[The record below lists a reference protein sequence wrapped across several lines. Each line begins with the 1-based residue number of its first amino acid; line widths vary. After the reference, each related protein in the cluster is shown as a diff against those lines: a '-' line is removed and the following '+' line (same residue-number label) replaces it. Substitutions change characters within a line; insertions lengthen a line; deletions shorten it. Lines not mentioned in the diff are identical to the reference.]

1 MPNKV
6 SENVLYPGNKYAS
19 HYTSVRTVL
28 MLNLMPLMF
37 LTKKRNKLRVYHVI
51 YFLLVTGVQAAI
63 LVRFMETISQEILTH
78 NITC

>member
-28 MLNLMPLMF
+28 MLYLMPLMF
-37 LTKKRNKLRVYHVI
+37 LTGGEMRVYHVI
-51 YFLLVTGVQAAI
+51 YFLLVLGVQVAI
-63 LVRFMETISQEILTH
+63 LERFMETISQEILTH